1 MISLADIDAAR
12 GRIDGHVMVTPC
24 APAESIGELFG
35 GHAWFKFENLQ
46 RTGSFKERGAC
57 NRMSL
62 IPAEERGRGVVTAS
76 AGNHAQ
82 GVAFHARRLGLA
94 ATIVMPERTPL
105 VKVSNT
111 AGFGAEVVLHGEN
124 YDEAMAEARRRA
136 EEGGVLVH
144 PFDDDAVMA
153 GQGTAGLELME
164 QVPDAEVVVIPVGGG
179 GLIAGMA
186 TAIKEMRPDVR
197 VVGVEAAT
205 VAAACAARE
214 AGERV
219 VIPPGHTIADGISVR
234 QIGER
239 TFPMIERY
247 VDDLVSVEEEAIAD
261 AVLMLLEREKTLA
274 EGAAAVTLAAVLG
287 GKLGDL
293 AGRRVA
299 MVLSGGNIDVSLLS
313 RIIDHGL
320 YKDGRQ
326 CLLRVQLADRPGSL
340 ARITGVVAEV
350 GANVLRLDHRRGA
363 ERLGLTEAEV
373 VLALETRGPAHV
385 EKVLEALRA
394 AGFAAE
400 RGA

>member
-1 MISLADIDAAR
+1 MI
-12 GRIDGHVMVTPC
+12 
-24 APAESIGELFG
+24 
-35 GHAWFKFENLQ
+35 
-46 RTGSFKERGAC
+46 
-57 NRMSL
+57 
-62 IPAEERGRGVVTAS
+62 TAS

-136 EEGGVLVH
+136 EAGAVLVH

-153 GQGTAGLELME
+153 GQGTAGLELLD
-164 QVPDAEVVVIPVGGG
+164 QVADAEVVVIPVGGG

-186 TAIKEMRPDVR
+186 TAIKETRPEVR
-197 VVGVEAAT
+197 VVGVEAAS
-205 VAAACAARE
+205 VAAARAARD

-239 TFPMIERY
+239 TFPVIERY
-247 VDDLVSVEEEAIAD
+247 VDDLVTVGEEAIAD

-293 AGRRVA
+293 GGRRVA

-320 YKDGRQ
+320 AKDGRQ

-340 ARITGVVAEV
+340 ARITGILADA

-373 VLALETRGPAHV
+373 MLALETRGAAHV
-385 EKVLEALRA
+385 EEVLEALRR

-400 RGA
+400 RAA